1 MNTDTETPF
10 CRICYDTQKYHSK
23 YGCFSKSEN
32 LIQSP
37 CYACTGSSGYLH
49 KSCLERWLILQH
61 QIQQD
66 SPFKCD
72 ICKQDFNV
80 QFIVQEKKQNIK
92 RNACLFYLFVE
103 SLVWGCYLIWC
114 KNNRLLWTIFCA
126 VITVYFAITHSK
138 AYNSDMEAQRN
149 RPPIRTLHILPKR
162 ELIEV

>member
-1 MNTDTETPF
+1 MDTNIETPF

-49 KSCLERWLILQH
+49 KSCLERWLIMQN
-61 QIQQD
+61 QIQHD

-72 ICKQDFNV
+72 VCKQDFNV
-80 QFIVQEKKQNIK
+80 QLIVEEKKQNIK
-92 RNACLFYLFVE
+92 RNAYLLYFLVE
-103 SLVWGCYLIWC
+103 SIVWGCYILWC
-114 KNNRLLWTIFCA
+114 NNNRLLWTIFCMLL
-126 VITVYFAITHSK
+126 TLYLAITHIK
-138 AYNSDMEAQRN
+138 AYTNTKTEHN
-149 RPPIRTLHILPKR
+149 RLPTRTLRILPKR